1 MTTKQFRKQRYI
13 SPRIEVVPL
22 KEETPLMNTS
32 FKDGNGHKKADDD
45 TPMHAKQGWFDE
57 EDEEFDTEETQLESN
72 W

>member
-1 MTTKQFRKQRYI
+1 MKTKQFRKQRYI

-45 TPMHAKQGWFDE
+45 THMYAKQGWFD
-57 EDEEFDTEETQLESN
+57 
-72 W
+72 